1 MGDIIQIM
9 YRPKDTQD
17 RILHRLKISLGHLK
31 KVLQMTESDQY
42 CIDIIHQSQA
52 LRKALEETENLIM
65 ENHLETCV
73 AADIKKGNEKKA
85 IEEIMSV
92 IKKRN

>member
-1 MGDIIQIM
+1 M
-9 YRPKDTQD
+9 TQD
-17 RILHRLKISLGHLK
+17 D
-31 KVLQMTESDQY
+31 TY

-65 ENHLETCV
+65 ENHLQTCV
-73 AADIKKGNEKKA
+73 ADDIKKGKEKEA
-85 IEEIMSV
+85 IMEIMSV

>member
-1 MGDIIQIM
+1 M
-9 YRPKDTQD
+9 
-17 RILHRLKISLGHLK
+17 
-31 KVLQMTESDQY
+31 VESDQY
-42 CIDIIHQSQA
+42 CIDILHQSQA

-65 ENHLETCV
+65 ENHLQTCV
-73 AADIKKGNEKKA
+73 ANDIKAGNEKKA

>member
-1 MGDIIQIM
+1 M
-9 YRPKDTQD
+9 YRPKNTQD
-17 RILHRLKISLGHLK
+17 RILHRFQISLGNLK
-31 KVLQMTESDQY
+31 KVIQMTQDDTY

-65 ENHLETCV
+65 ENHLQTCV
-73 AADIKKGNEKKA
+73 ADDIKKGKEKEA
-85 IEEIMSV
+85 IMEIMSV

>member
-1 MGDIIQIM
+1 MFQ
-9 YRPKDTQD
+9 PKSAQD
-17 RILHRLKISLGHLK
+17 RILHRFQISLGHLK
-31 KVLQMTESDQY
+31 KVIEMVESDQY
-42 CIDIIHQSQA
+42 CIDILHQSQA

-65 ENHLETCV
+65 ENHLQTCV
-73 AADIKKGNEKKA
+73 ANDIKAGNEKKA

>member
-1 MGDIIQIM
+1 M
-9 YRPKDTQD
+9 YRPKGTQD

-31 KVLQMTESDQY
+31 KVIQMTESDEY
-42 CIDIIHQSQA
+42 CIDILHQSQA

-65 ENHLETCV
+65 ENHLQGCV
-73 AADIKKGNEKKA
+73 ADDIKAGNEKKA
-85 IEEIMSV
+85 IAEIMSV